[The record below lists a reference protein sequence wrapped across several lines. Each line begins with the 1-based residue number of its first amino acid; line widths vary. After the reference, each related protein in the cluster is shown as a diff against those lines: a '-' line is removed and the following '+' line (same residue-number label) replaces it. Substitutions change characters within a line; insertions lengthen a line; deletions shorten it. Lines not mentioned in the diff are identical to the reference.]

1 MNTNRYND
9 SLPTGLEEQ
18 TYAEIRHHFS
28 EHLNQFSAAQGE
40 IRRLEQDLSRVAR
53 AVNLTTSRTAPS
65 RIRIQTGDGA
75 SWYTSVE
82 LMDNCWACY
91 RPTRDGTEFAA
102 VELSPS
108 GGAPEVVAKGRSA
121 AEVVQAFARDQ
132 RQALKLWTEDLR
144 AQVNEFLNEK
154 YSGQDMSRVA
164 ERFMH
169 QLAHSV
175 SHDQTLSNAC
185 RPSHRRG
192 IRHWKIP

>member
-1 MNTNRYND
+1 MA
-9 SLPTGLEEQ
+9 L
-18 TYAEIRHHFS
+18 
-28 EHLNQFSAAQGE
+28 
-40 IRRLEQDLSRVAR
+40 

-91 RPTRDGTEFAA
+91 RPTGDGTEFAA

-132 RQALKLWTEDLR
+132 RQALKLWTEDLA
-144 AQVNEFLNEK
+144 AQVNEFLTQK
-154 YSGQDMSRVA
+154 YPGQDISRVA
-164 ERFMH
+164 DGFMRR
-169 QLAHSV
+169 LTRSLSLKETIAHE
-175 SHDQTLSNAC
+175 QKNGP
-185 RPSHRRG
+185 R
-192 IRHWKIP
+192 IRL